1 LGPVGRRRNRGKID
15 DVITDAR
22 EARVSRL
29 RPTVGSR
36 EWELDIYRHVADH
49 GQTEGEI
56 LQEYQQLADEQDVP
70 PAFAYLARIILDDE
84 VRHHRIFDDLAE
96 NMRRMVEESA
106 DEGPIP
112 SLRGFHTDRMRILR
126 LTEQLLAV
134 ERADEREL
142 KDLAK
147 RVRDFDKV
155 TLWGLL
161 LELMIDDTRKHIKI
175 LKFIRDRA
183 KDQPD

>member
-1 LGPVGRRRNRGKID
+1 MSK
-15 DVITDAR
+15 
-22 EARVSRL
+22 L

-36 EWELDIYRHVADH
+36 EWERDIHQHIASH

-56 LQEYQQLADEQDVP
+56 LDEYQTLVDDEEIH
-70 PAFAYLARIILDDE
+70 PAFSYLARIILDDE

-96 NMRRMVEESA
+96 NMRQMTQDSVDRS
-106 DEGPIP
+106 PIP
-112 SLRGFHTDRMRILR
+112 SLRGFHTDRVRIQR
-126 LTEQLLAV
+126 LTEQLLEV
-134 ERADEREL
+134 ERSDEREL

-147 RVRDFDKV
+147 RLKDFDKV

-161 LELMIDDTRKHIKI
+161 IELMLDDTRKHIKI
-175 LKFIRDRA
+175 LEFIQDRS